1 MATVALSVADVLS
14 HRFFLRRSEPDP
26 DDVEA
31 AQARLERVVS
41 AARSGWTPSGLD
53 DNPGAVAVD
62 DGLAVRGRVLRA
74 HARPRTDRRI
84 FDGRALAALAV
95 LAVLSLLIA
104 AWYVWHSWPVAADVP
119 ARAESVSVGSTASPA
134 PADDAAPPTFPA
146 AGDAVASPTPT
157 TVLVVHVAGSVAQPG
172 IVTLPSGSR
181 VADAIQAAGG
191 ALPGTDTTGVNLAR
205 VLVDGE
211 QVLVGVPA
219 AIGAPVAGPGAPV
232 PTQGA
237 AGGPLDL
244 NAATLDQLQN
254 LPGLG
259 PVLAQRIVDWRTAH
273 GRFTNVDELQEVS
286 GIGEQRLEDLR
297 PLVRV

>member
-1 MATVALSVADVLS
+1 M
-14 HRFFLRRSEPDP
+14 
-26 DDVEA
+26 
-31 AQARLERVVS
+31 
-41 AARSGWTPSGLD
+41 
-53 DNPGAVAVD
+53 
-62 DGLAVRGRVLRA
+62 
-74 HARPRTDRRI
+74 
-84 FDGRALAALAV
+84 
-95 LAVLSLLIA
+95 LIA

-119 ARAESVSVGSTASPA
+119 ARAESVSVRSTASPA
-134 PADDAAPPTFPA
+134 PAEGDAPPPFPA
-146 AGDAVASPTPT
+146 AGGAVESPSTPT
-157 TVLVVHVAGSVAQPG
+157 TQLVVHVAGSVAQPG
-172 IVTLPSGSR
+172 IVTLPSGAR
-181 VADAIQAAGG
+181 VADAIQAVGG

-219 AIGAPVAGPGAPV
+219 AIGAPVAGAGAPV

>member
-1 MATVALSVADVLS
+1 M
-14 HRFFLRRSEPDP
+14 
-26 DDVEA
+26 
-31 AQARLERVVS
+31 
-41 AARSGWTPSGLD
+41 
-53 DNPGAVAVD
+53 
-62 DGLAVRGRVLRA
+62 
-74 HARPRTDRRI
+74 
-84 FDGRALAALAV
+84 
-95 LAVLSLLIA
+95 LIA

-119 ARAESVSVGSTASPA
+119 ARAESVSVRSTASPA
-134 PADDAAPPTFPA
+134 PAEGDAPPPFPA
-146 AGDAVASPTPT
+146 AGGAVASPSTPT
-157 TVLVVHVAGSVAQPG
+157 TQLVVHVAGSVAQPG
-172 IVTLPSGSR
+172 IVTLPSGAR

-211 QVLVGVPA
+211 QVLVAVPA
-219 AIGAPVAGPGAPV
+219 AVGAPVAGPGAPV
-232 PTQGA
+232 PAQGA
-237 AGGPLDL
+237 TGGPLDL

-273 GRFTNVDELQEVS
+273 GRFANVDELQEAS

>member
-1 MATVALSVADVLS
+1 MRWLTKRSPEPSRA
-14 HRFFLRRSEPDP
+14 HRRSALESTRIEFNPSRVSPDS
-26 DDVEA
+26 
-31 AQARLERVVS
+31 R
-41 AARSGWTPSGLD
+41 
-53 DNPGAVAVD
+53 
-62 DGLAVRGRVLRA
+62 RA
-74 HARPRTDRRI
+74 
-84 FDGRALAALAV
+84 DGRSEGPLPKAA
-95 LAVLSLLIA
+95 
-104 AWYVWHSWPVAADVP
+104 
-119 ARAESVSVGSTASPA
+119 
-134 PADDAAPPTFPA
+134 
-146 AGDAVASPTPT
+146 
-157 TVLVVHVAGSVAQPG
+157 
-172 IVTLPSGSR
+172 
-181 VADAIQAAGG
+181 

-219 AIGAPVAGPGAPV
+219 AIGAPVAGLGAPV

-237 AGGPLDL
+237 AGDPLDL

-286 GIGEQRLEDLR
+286 GIGAQRLEDLR